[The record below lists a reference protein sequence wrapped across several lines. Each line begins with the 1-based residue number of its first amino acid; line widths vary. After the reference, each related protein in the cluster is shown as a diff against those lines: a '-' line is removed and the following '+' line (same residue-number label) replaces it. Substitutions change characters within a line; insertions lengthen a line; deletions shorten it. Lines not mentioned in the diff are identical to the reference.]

1 MEETTSRTEVSLTG
15 ASTTVDGAPTPP
27 SHAPMDAQGFAALAG
42 RIEAEIRKVIVGQA
56 DLVRDVLACLF
67 AEGHVLLEGVP
78 GLGKTV
84 LLRTLG
90 DVLSLDISRVQC
102 TPDLMPADITGTNV
116 IVDGGGG
123 GGMRQEFQPGP
134 VFTQLLLADEANR
147 TTPKTQSALL
157 EAMAE
162 RRVTVSGVTRDLP
175 RPFFVMATQN
185 PIDMEGT
192 YPLPEAQLDRFL
204 AKVLV
209 PNPTADDLAEI
220 LDRTTGT
227 KVPDLRQVAT
237 VDELLAAIRLVR
249 EVPMA
254 SHVTRHVV
262 DLVAASHPGGEHAP
276 ELVRRYVNVGASP
289 RGAQALVLLA
299 KVRALFDGRLQASTD
314 DVRDVAH
321 IALRHR
327 LVLGYEALPAGVST
341 DDCIDQ
347 LLDAVPAGKPPVK
360 GAV

>member
-1 MEETTSRTEVSLTG
+1 
-15 ASTTVDGAPTPP
+15 
-27 SHAPMDAQGFAALAG
+27 MDAEQFSALAG
-42 RIEAEIRKVIVGQA
+42 RVEAEIRKVIVGQQ
-56 DLVRDVLACLF
+56 DLVRDVLSCLF

-90 DVLSLDISRVQC
+90 DVLALDISRVQC

-116 IVDGGGG
+116 IVE
-123 GGMRQEFQPGP
+123 GMRQEFQPGP
-134 VFTQLLLADEANR
+134 VFTQLLLADEVNR

-162 RRVTVSGVTRDLP
+162 QRVTVGGVTRVLP

-192 YPLPEAQLDRFL
+192 YPLPEAQLDRFM

-209 PNPTADDLAEI
+209 PNPTADHLVEI
-220 LDRTTGT
+220 LARTTGT
-227 KVPDLRQVAT
+227 DVPAPTSVAT
-237 VDELLAAIRLVR
+237 VDELKAAIHMVR

-254 SHVTRHVV
+254 SHVMRHVV
-262 DLVAASHPGGEHAP
+262 DLVACSHAGGVSSAGAGSP
-276 ELVRRYVNVGASP
+276 DLVNRYVTTGASP
-289 RGAQALVLLA
+289 RGGQALVMLA
-299 KVRALFDGRLQASTD
+299 KVRALFDGRLQASIE

-341 DDCIDQ
+341 DDCVDA
-347 LLDAVPAGKPPVK
+347 LLEAVPAAKPPVK